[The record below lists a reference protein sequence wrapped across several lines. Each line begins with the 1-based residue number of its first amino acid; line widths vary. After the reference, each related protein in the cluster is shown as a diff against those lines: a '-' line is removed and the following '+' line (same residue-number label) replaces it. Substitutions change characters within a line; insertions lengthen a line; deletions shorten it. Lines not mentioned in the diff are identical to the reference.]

1 MTLGGQTVKLYMDF
15 QSCRGSV
22 SLIPVLFKGQLY
34 SFVSA
39 FFDSDRGLRF
49 IHIVFIAYS
58 LIFTAEYFIA

>member
-58 LIFTAEYFIA
+58 LIFTAE